1 MSDVLCVS
9 NSYEKKYYLDPK
21 FERLPTQ
28 VKQELKILSVL
39 FTEEVGGILTLSFE
53 DDGTL
58 YLTPMADEGD
68 LLYDEIGSAL
78 KIGELQR
85 EHRDL
90 FESLETW
97 YQAAVC
103 GRKGEF

>member
-97 YQAAVC
+97 YQVAVC
-103 GRKGEF
+103 GRKGES

>member
-97 YQAAVC
+97 YQVAVC